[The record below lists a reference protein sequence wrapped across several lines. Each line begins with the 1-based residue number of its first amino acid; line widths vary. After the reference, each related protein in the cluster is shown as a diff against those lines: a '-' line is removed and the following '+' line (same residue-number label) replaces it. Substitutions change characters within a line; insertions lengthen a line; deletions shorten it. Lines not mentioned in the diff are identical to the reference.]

1 MENMKKF
8 EEFHYGIDSEMETG
22 TGLETAPE
30 EQAEHMATLMNF
42 LGEVKDIRGNSRT
55 DWDVED
61 MESSYRQLDSIFKK
75 YVKFPEFQEYLV
87 DIQGAE

>member
-8 EEFHYGIDSEMETG
+8 EEFNYEAEELVDDFG
-22 TGLETAPE
+22 TETAPE

-61 MESSYRQLDSIFKK
+61 MESSYRQLDAIFKK
-75 YVKFPEFQEYLV
+75 YAKFPEFQEYLV